1 MIDEIHH
8 FAKLT
13 DASYQDLRSHPCDF
27 LELIHLIF
35 VTGTWI
41 IVAVSVDSYVAVVA
55 IADVA
60 AAFVGDDAADAVV
73 EAFAAGAV
81 TFVASVGSSAAA
93 SGAL

>member
-1 MIDEIHH
+1 M
-8 FAKLT
+8 
-13 DASYQDLRSHPCDF
+13 
-27 LELIHLIF
+27 
-35 VTGTWI
+35 
-41 IVAVSVDSYVAVVA
+41 AVSVDSYVAVVA